1 MTLNS
6 LITRLI
12 ILIGYLLVA
21 LVFYI
26 VMRLFFSKSSSLL
39 IAGCHFGMSFA
50 YPSTDVVV

>member
-21 LVFYI
+21 LASCI
-26 VMRLFFSKSSSLL
+26 VMRLFFPSLLLSSLL
-39 IAGCHFGMSFA
+39 
-50 YPSTDVVV
+50 DVTLE